1 MTDTDTDTDTAP
13 PEPILKPARRPF
25 RDRISIIWVVPLLAL
40 AVVIAIAWQSYAER
54 GPLIEIGFDNASGI
68 RAGNT
73 ELRFRDVRVGLVEE
87 VTFADG
93 LDEVLVK
100 VRVDKTVAPYVDT
113 DAQFW
118 VVRPQ
123 VTAQG
128 VSGLGTVLS
137 GVYIEGLWND
147 QPSGTVT
154 RFDGLPDAP
163 LERVG
168 QSGLRLTMRASDGAA
183 LTENTPILYRGVQV
197 GRVGKPVISEDGTT
211 SEADAIIFAPHDR
224 LINSATRFWDT
235 SGFSLSIG
243 AGGASVDFSSIA
255 SLVSGGITFDT
266 MLSGGTPPKPGAQF
280 TVYAE
285 ENAARASIFAG
296 DDAETLTL
304 SVLFDG
310 NVAGL
315 SAGAP
320 VELNGLRIGEVEAL
334 GGVVVGDPD
343 DARVRLAVTLA
354 IRPGRLGL
362 DGADGPE
369 DALDFLRARVR
380 DGLRARLATA
390 SILTGGLKVELVEVA
405 DAPAA
410 EIRDPAG
417 TPPVLPTTES
427 EIADVS
433 ATASGVFERI
443 NALPVEE
450 VMAQAIAL
458 MQNANTLIASDDT
471 RAIPGNV
478 NTLLSEAQA
487 LPPRLDATLAEL
499 DRLIAQI
506 NEDALATRLAALLD
520 EAAAAASGVNTA
532 TEGVPDLV
540 ARLQGIAAN
549 AEKVDLDLL
558 ATDLSKVLESTGT
571 LLAQDE
577 TRALPRQLN
586 ETLAEVTQVL
596 AQLRDG
602 GVVENTVA
610 TLDSA
615 RSAANTF
622 AAAGGDLPGLIA
634 EARAVLARAGTTLE
648 GYSASVGLGRDAR
661 TALREVEAAAKAV
674 ASLARAIERNPDSLI
689 RGR

>member
-1 MTDTDTDTDTAP
+1 MTDTDTTP
-13 PEPILKPARRPF
+13 PEPQVKPAKRPV
-25 RDRISIIWVVPLLAL
+25 RDRISIVWIVPLLAL
-40 AVVIAIAWQSYAER
+40 AVVIAIAWQSYADR
-54 GPLIEIGFDNASGI
+54 GPLIEIGFENASGV

-87 VTFADG
+87 VSFAEG
-93 LDEVLVK
+93 LDTVLVK
-100 VRVDKTVAPYVDT
+100 VRLDKNVAPYVDD

-123 VTAQG
+123 VTTQG

-137 GVYIEGLWND
+137 GVYIEGLWD
-147 QPSGTVT
+147 AETGETVT

-163 LERVG
+163 LQRVG
-168 QSGLRLTMRASDGAA
+168 QSGLTLTMRASDGAA
-183 LTENTPILYRGVQV
+183 LTENTPILYRGVKV
-197 GRVGKPVISEDGTT
+197 GRVGKPVISADGTT
-211 SEADAIIFAPHDR
+211 SEAEAVIFSPHDR
-224 LINSATRFWDT
+224 LIDSATRFWDT
-235 SGFSLSIG
+235 SGFSLSFG
-243 AGGASVDFSSIA
+243 AGGASVNFSSIA

-266 MLSGGTPPKPGAQF
+266 MLSGGTPAESGAQY
-280 TVYAE
+280 TVYSE
-285 ENAARASIFAG
+285 EDAARASVFAG
-296 DDAETLTL
+296 EGGETLAV

-310 NVAGL
+310 NIAGL

-334 GGVVVGDPD
+334 GGMVNAGTTGDN
-343 DARVRLAVTLA
+343 RVQLAVTLA

-362 DGADGPE
+362 DATGGTEA
-369 DALDFLRARVR
+369 ALDFLRTRVR
-380 DGLRARLATA
+380 EGLRARLATA

-405 DAPAA
+405 DAPT
-410 EIRDPAG
+410 EELLELAG
-417 TPPVLPTTES
+417 APPVIPTTES

-450 VMAQAIAL
+450 VMAQAITL
-458 MQNANTLIASDDT
+458 MQNANTLIASDET
-471 RAIPGNV
+471 RAVPGNV

-499 DRLIAQI
+499 ETLIAQI
-506 NEDALATRLAALLD
+506 NEDALTTRLASLLD
-520 EAAAAASGVNTA
+520 EAAQAARGVGTAS
-532 TEGVPDLV
+532 EGVPDLV
-540 ARLQGIAAN
+540 TRLDRIAAK
-549 AEKVDLDLL
+549 AGEVDLDVL
-558 ATDLSKVLESTGT
+558 ANDLSAFLANTGT

-586 ETLAEVTQVL
+586 ATLAELTLVL
-596 AQLRDG
+596 EELRAG
-602 GVVENTVA
+602 GVVENAVA

-615 RSAANTF
+615 RSAADTF
-622 AAAGGDLPGLIA
+622 AEAGNDLPGLIA
-634 EARAVLARAGTTLE
+634 EARAVLARANTTLE
-648 GYSASVGLGRDAR
+648 GYQASGGVGRDAR

-674 ASLARAIERNPDSLI
+674 ASLARAIERNPDSLL

>member
-1 MTDTDTDTDTAP
+1 VTDTDTPP
-13 PEPILKPARRPF
+13 PEPTLKPAKRPLW
-25 RDRISIIWVVPLLAL
+25 DRISIVWIVPFLAL
-40 AVVIAIAWQSYAER
+40 AVVIAIAWQSYADR

-87 VTFADG
+87 VTFSEG
-93 LDEVLVK
+93 LGKVLIK
-100 VRVDKTVAPYVDT
+100 ARIDKDVAPYVDA

-137 GVYIEGLWND
+137 GVYIEGLWDD
-147 QPSGTVT
+147 QPGETVT

-197 GRVGKPVISEDGTT
+197 GRVGKPVISDDGTT
-211 SEADAIIFAPHDR
+211 SEADAVIFAPHDR
-224 LINSATRFWDT
+224 LIDSTTRFWDT
-235 SGFSLSIG
+235 SGFSLSFG
-243 AGGASVDFSSIA
+243 AGGASVNFSSIA
-255 SLVSGGITFDT
+255 SLVAGGITFDT
-266 MLSGGTPPKPGAQF
+266 MLSGGTPPEPGAQY
-280 TVYAE
+280 TVFAE
-285 ENAARASIFAG
+285 EDAARASVFSG
-296 DDAETLTL
+296 DGAETLTL
-304 SVLFDG
+304 SALFDG
-310 NVAGL
+310 NIAGL
-315 SAGAP
+315 AAGAP
-320 VELNGLRIGEVEAL
+320 VELNGLRIGEVTAL
-334 GGVVVGDPD
+334 GGMVDAGDTGD
-343 DARVRLAVTLA
+343 DRVRLSVTLS

-369 DALDFLRARVR
+369 AALDFLRTRVR
-380 DGLRARLATA
+380 AGLRARLATA
-390 SILTGGLKVELVEVA
+390 SILTGGLKVELIEVEDAAAAELVEVA
-405 DAPAA
+405 GA
-410 EIRDPAG
+410 
-417 TPPVLPTTES
+417 PPVMPTTES
-427 EIADVS
+427 EIADVA

-450 VMAQAIAL
+450 VIGEAIAL
-458 MQNANTLIASDDT
+458 MRNANSLIASDDT

-499 DRLIAQI
+499 ESLIAQI
-506 NEDALATRLAALLD
+506 NEDALATRLAGLLD
-520 EAAAAASGVNTA
+520 EAAEAASGVSTA
-532 TEGVPDLV
+532 STGVPDLV
-540 ARLQGIAAN
+540 ARLEGIAAN
-549 AEKVDLDLL
+549 AERVDLDVL
-558 ATDLSKVLESTGT
+558 AADLSEFLASTGT

-586 ETLAEVTQVL
+586 ETLAEVTLIL

-615 RSAANTF
+615 RSAADTF

-634 EARAVLARAGTTLE
+634 EAQAVLARANTTLE
-648 GYSASVGLGRDAR
+648 GYSASGGLGRDAR
-661 TALREVEAAAKAV
+661 TALREVEAAASAV
-674 ASLARAIERNPDSLI
+674 ASLARAIERNPNSLI

>member
-1 MTDTDTDTDTAP
+1 VTETDTTQ
-13 PEPILKPARRPF
+13 PEPTVKPARRPL
-25 RDRISIIWVVPLLAL
+25 RDRLSIGWVVPFLAL

-87 VTFADG
+87 VTFAEG
-93 LDEVLVK
+93 LGKVLVK
-100 VRVDKTVAPYVDT
+100 VRIDQNVAPYVDA

-123 VTAQG
+123 VTTQG

-147 QPSGTVT
+147 QRGETVT
-154 RFDGLPDAP
+154 RFDGLPNAP

-211 SEADAIIFAPHDR
+211 SEADAVIFSPHDR
-224 LINSATRFWDT
+224 LIDSTTRFWDT

-243 AGGASVDFSSIA
+243 AGGASVNFSSIA

-266 MLSGGTPPKPGAQF
+266 MLSGGSPAEPGAQF
-280 TVYAE
+280 TVFAE
-285 ENAARASIFAG
+285 EDAARASVFTG
-296 DDAETLTL
+296 DDAQTLTL

-310 NVAGL
+310 DIAGL

-320 VELNGLRIGEVEAL
+320 VELNGLRIGEVETL
-334 GGVVVGDPD
+334 GGMVDAAPSGDN
-343 DARVRLAVTLA
+343 RVRLAVTLSV
-354 IRPGRLGL
+354 RPGRLGL
-362 DGADGPE
+362 DGAGGPE
-369 DALDFLRARVR
+369 AALDFLRTRVR
-380 DGLRARLATA
+380 EGLRARLATA
-390 SILTGGLKVELVEVA
+390 SILTGGLKVELIEVE

-410 EIRDPAG
+410 ELLEPAG
-417 TPPVLPTTES
+417 APPVLPTTES

-450 VMAQAIAL
+450 VMAQAISL
-458 MQNANTLIASDDT
+458 MQNANTLIASSDT

-478 NTLLSEAQA
+478 NTLLSETQA
-487 LPPRLDATLAEL
+487 LPPRLDSTLAEL
-499 DRLIAQI
+499 ESLIAQI

-520 EAAAAASGVNTA
+520 EAAAAASGVSTA
-532 TEGVPDLV
+532 SEGVPDLV
-540 ARLQGIAAN
+540 ARLDEIAAN
-549 AEKVDLDLL
+549 AGEVDLDVLS
-558 ATDLSKVLESTGT
+558 TDLAQFLESTGT

-586 ETLAEVTQVL
+586 ATLGELSLVL
-596 AQLRDG
+596 EQLREG
-602 GVVENTVA
+602 GVVENAVA

-615 RSAANTF
+615 RSAADTF
-622 AAAGGDLPGLIA
+622 AEAGGDVPGLIA
-634 EARAVLARAGTTLE
+634 EARAVLARANTTLE
-648 GYSASVGLGRDAR
+648 GYQASGGLGRDAR

>member
-1 MTDTDTDTDTAP
+1 MTDTDSTP
-13 PEPILKPARRPF
+13 PEPAVKPARRPM
-25 RDRISIIWVVPLLAL
+25 RDRISIVWVVPLLAL
-40 AVVIAIAWQSYAER
+40 AAVIAIAWQSYAER

-68 RAGNT
+68 RAGST
-73 ELRFRDVRVGLVEE
+73 EVRFRDVRVGLVEE
-87 VTFADG
+87 VSFAEG
-93 LDEVLVK
+93 LGQVLVA
-100 VRVDKTVAPYVDT
+100 VRLDKDVAPYVDE

-123 VTAQG
+123 VTTQG

-154 RFDGLPDAP
+154 RFDGLADAP

-211 SEADAIIFAPHDR
+211 SEADAVIFSPHDR
-224 LINSATRFWDT
+224 LIDSATRFWDT

-243 AGGASVDFSSIA
+243 AGGASVNFSSIA

-266 MLSGGTPPKPGAQF
+266 MLSGGSPAEPGAQY

-285 ENAARASIFAG
+285 ENAARASVFAG
-296 DDAETLTL
+296 EGGETLAV

-310 NVAGL
+310 NIAGL
-315 SAGAP
+315 AAGAP

-334 GGVVVGDPD
+334 GGMVDAAPAGDN
-343 DARVRLAVTLA
+343 RVRLAVTLA

-362 DGADGPE
+362 DDTGGAE
-369 DALDFLRARVR
+369 AALDFLRRRVR
-380 DGLRARLATA
+380 EGLRARLATA
-390 SILTGGLKVELVEVA
+390 SILTGGLKIELVEVT
-405 DAPAA
+405 DAPA
-410 EIRDPAG
+410 EELLEPAG
-417 TPPVLPTTES
+417 APPVIPTTES

-450 VMAQAIAL
+450 VMAQAISL
-458 MQNANTLIASDDT
+458 MQNANTLIASDEI
-471 RAIPGNV
+471 RAVPGSV
-478 NTLLSEAQA
+478 NTLLSDAQA

-499 DRLIAQI
+499 ETLIAQI
-506 NEDALATRLAALLD
+506 NEDALTTRLAALLD
-520 EAAAAASGVNTA
+520 DTAAAARGVDTA
-532 TEGVPDLV
+532 AAGVPDLV
-540 ARLQGIAAN
+540 ARLDEIAAN
-549 AEKVDLDLL
+549 AGEVDLDVL
-558 ATDLSKVLESTGT
+558 AADLAEFLESTGT
-571 LLAQDE
+571 LLAQED

-586 ETLAEVTQVL
+586 ATLGELTLVL
-596 AQLRDG
+596 EQLRDG
-602 GVVENTVA
+602 GVVENAVA
-610 TLDSA
+610 ALDSA
-615 RSAANTF
+615 RTAADTF
-622 AAAGGDLPGLIA
+622 AAAGTDLPGLIA
-634 EARAVLARAGTTLE
+634 DIRGVLARANTTLE
-648 GYSASVGLGRDAR
+648 GYQASGALGRDAR
-661 TALREVEAAAKAV
+661 TALREVEAAAKAA
-674 ASLARAIERNPDSLI
+674 ASLARALERNPSSLL